1 MEMAPAAAGMG
12 MESSSSLAAA
22 SAICTAAAQ
31 SESNYMVDF
40 HQQHNIHIDQIYD
53 QYQDHNHDFDDHHHL
68 FFSEL
73 LEEYHDLQ
81 IPSCQSSGKLAALHH
96 HHQQNQSN
104 YEYYGLLYGS
114 CEKYFHK
121 YSSSNNLPN
130 RSALSTLYYKQD
142 KFLDNG
148 DEEPVLLDPRVQ
160 GHDQQNSC
168 SSDKLPEKVC
178 SKSNNDGDVI
188 SAANSA
194 SSSRRASRSK
204 QRIKWTQDLHER
216 FVECVNSLGGADK
229 ATPRAIL
236 KLMNSNML
244 NILHVKSH
252 LQMYRTSKYISE
264 YRQGKS
270 EKCTITNDTL
280 DLHMKT
286 ELIQIKETMKQV
298 NMHLHDQLETQ
309 HKLRLLLEEQ
319 EGQLKMIFDKL
330 RDSQA

>member
-216 FVECVNSLGGADK
+216 FVECVNSLGGAD
-229 ATPRAIL
+229 
-236 KLMNSNML
+236 
-244 NILHVKSH
+244 
-252 LQMYRTSKYISE
+252 SE
-264 YRQGKS
+264 
-270 EKCTITNDTL
+270 
-280 DLHMKT
+280 
-286 ELIQIKETMKQV
+286 
-298 NMHLHDQLETQ
+298 
-309 HKLRLLLEEQ
+309 
-319 EGQLKMIFDKL
+319 
-330 RDSQA
+330 